1 MYDLLLCIG
10 ICFKT
15 PLSEL
20 LILHQT
26 DNDSRSE
33 NMEKEGH
40 AEISRGSP
48 AKDMSVVVRRSG
60 RLKNLVSSGPSNEG
74 PVRTVDLNT
83 DDSDDSDDSD
93 DEPPQHTDGLNT
105 EPSPVEGG
113 MEEKIDFLVQSAVE
127 LTAKVSES
135 LNSWSLLCLNYHP
148 LLILISSSL
157 VS

>member
-1 MYDLLLCIG
+1 MYDLLLCFD

-26 DNDSRSE
+26 DNDSRTE

-83 DDSDDSDDSD
+83 DDSDDSD